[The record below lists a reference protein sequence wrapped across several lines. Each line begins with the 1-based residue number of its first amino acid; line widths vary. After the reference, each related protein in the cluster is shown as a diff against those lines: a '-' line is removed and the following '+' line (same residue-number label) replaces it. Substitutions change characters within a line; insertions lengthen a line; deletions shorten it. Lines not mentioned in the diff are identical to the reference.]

1 MQSRAKYRTMLD
13 MQKPLHTAIASLVI
27 GLLTTVAMTVVPLL
41 RADRGHGAQITQIYR
56 GEWGWYRAT
65 DHAFGLDWSNLGLMQ
80 TTLTSPLFDG
90 DIPAWAEPP
99 QPPYPKVPYFRVG
112 TLAAGWPLRTV
123 AFRWMVS
130 DPKQRFPIA
139 AEVDDQDT
147 SLGFAA
153 ENVLEGSRGGFPH
166 ERRILWQGIAVNA
179 AIYAGSAFV
188 TIFVATLL
196 MRVFRSRAGVQSKR
210 TNSLGG

>member
-1 MQSRAKYRTMLD
+1 MQSHAKYRTMRD
-13 MQKPLHTAIASLVI
+13 MQKPLNMAIASLVI
-27 GLLTTVAMTVVPLL
+27 GLLTTVVMTIVPLF

-90 DIPAWAEPP
+90 DLPAWAEPP
-99 QPPYPKVPYFRVG
+99 APPYPKVPYFRVG

-123 AFRWMVS
+123 VFRWIVS

-166 ERRILWQGIAVNA
+166 ERRVLWQGITLNTVV
-179 AIYAGSAFV
+179 YAGCAFLAILVTSIVRSAK
-188 TIFVATLL
+188 
-196 MRVFRSRAGVQSKR
+196 RARQAK
-210 TNSLGG
+210 